1 MGKRKGKK
9 SRRSGA
15 KNRGTSN
22 VPSDS
27 ALVYRGPLMP
37 RPVTMTTSRYLSY
50 TGVVNADG
58 SGTIKLVT
66 SIRPDN
72 TTEWTNVSPTYAEYR
87 ILAARFTYVPYYTHL
102 ATSSTPVLSTIMVL
116 SMVRDNSLTNPGTIA
131 GVISVVPKRM
141 GNAFS
146 RMSMNWRMTG
156 ATEALWLNCSAPGP
170 VGAFWLNANAYTVSS
185 TYGNFVYEC
194 LVEFRAPK

>member
-1 MGKRKGKK
+1 MGRNKSKKGSGKK
-9 SRRSGA
+9 RSGSN
-15 KNRGTSN
+15 KRTSDT
-22 VPSDS
+22 SL
-27 ALVYRGPLMP
+27 AYRGPLLP
-37 RPVTMTTSRYLSY
+37 APITMTVRKYLSY
-50 TGVVNADG
+50 TGVVNSDG
-58 SGTIKLVT
+58 SGTIKMST

-72 TTEWTNVSPTYAEYR
+72 TTEWSNISPTYSEYR
-87 ILAARFTYVPYYTHL
+87 VLMARYSYVPYYTHL
-102 ATSSTPVLSTIMVL
+102 ATSSTPILSTIMVL
-116 SMVRDNSLTNPGTIA
+116 SVVRDNSLTNPGTIA

-146 RMSMNWRMTG
+146 RMSMTWRMTG

-170 VGAFWLNANAYTVSS
+170 VGAFWQNANSYTVSS